1 MLPSPLVSVS
11 LLYASRCIVA
21 LSPVLPLTHIR
32 ARNLGFCL
40 TPSVF
45 AALLAFQ
52 QHILRC
58 VQRNAVSCSLPDVS
72 TSFSCILGALTDSR
86 AVPPPSES
94 SAAAGGA
101 GAGAGARTGAGDG
114 DGDARE
120 SYGGRGRGGDAA
132 AQTLSIGPPLRN
144 AFSALM
150 SGARLASSLALR
162 GGARGCKLRFLLLSH
177 A

>member
-1 MLPSPLVSVS
+1 M
-11 LLYASRCIVA
+11 
-21 LSPVLPLTHIR
+21 
-32 ARNLGFCL
+32 
-40 TPSVF
+40 
-45 AALLAFQ
+45 
-52 QHILRC
+52 
-58 VQRNAVSCSLPDVS
+58 
-72 TSFSCILGALTDSR
+72 
-86 AVPPPSES
+86 PPPSES

-101 GAGAGARTGAGDG
+101 GTGAGAGARTGAGDG

-132 AQTLSIGPPLRN
+132 AQTLPPIIFVSAPSSIGSTRPPLRN

-162 GGARGCKLRFLLLSH
+162 EGARGRKLRFLLLSP